1 MTPATRVDGAIL
13 DELPAPSALVTA
25 LVATLHD
32 ENISLGDVEDLVL
45 RDPVIAAKVL
55 SAANAAAYASHSPTT
70 SVHAALLR
78 LGVVRVRRLAVLAS
92 VFNVVPRSRALQTV
106 FWRHSLAVAHAAESL
121 ANAVPHEL
129 DGDVVFLS
137 ALMHDVGWLVLATR
151 YADRHRLARER
162 ARATDETLVVVERD
176 VFGVDH
182 ADLGARLVLRWGFP
196 STLAGPIR
204 SHHETADTLVER
216 PAEAA
221 LMRLADQLGAD
232 DPAWALAEGSPG
244 SPDAGALSLLGVEP
258 PDVDALLGAARL
270 EAQRSAS
277 LIEALL

>member
-1 MTPATRVDGAIL
+1 MTPTARVDDAIL

-32 ENISLGDVEDLVL
+32 ENVSLGDVEDLVL

-55 SAANAAAYASHSPTT
+55 SAANAAAYASRSPTT

-78 LGVVRVRRLAVLAS
+78 LGLVRVRRLAVLAS
-92 VFNVVPRSRALQTV
+92 VFNVVPPSRALQTV
-106 FWRHSLAVAHAAESL
+106 FWRHSLAVAHAAEAL
-121 ANAVPHEL
+121 ANAVRHEL
-129 DGDVVFLS
+129 DGDVVFLA

-151 YADRHRLARER
+151 YADRHRVARER
-162 ARATDETLVVVERD
+162 AHAAHEALVVVERE

-182 ADLGARLVLRWGFP
+182 ADLGTRLVSRWGFP
-196 STLAGPIR
+196 SALAAPIR
-204 SHHETADTLVER
+204 SHHESADTLVEL

-221 LMRLADQLGAD
+221 VLRLADQLGAD
-232 DPAWALAEGSPG
+232 DPAWALAEGHPG
-244 SPDAGALSLLGVEP
+244 PPDAEALGLLGVEP
-258 PDVDALLGAARL
+258 SDVDAVLDGARL
-270 EAQRSAS
+270 EARRSAS